1 MKFTFRPSPNYRQP
15 LSTQRI
21 MTELT
26 ICIAL
31 VLGYNVGYYYLNP
44 QLGPQYAFHA
54 LAMIGTSLAVAIGVE
69 SLWAFFYAK
78 KNVLT
83 YLSQSFPWVTALLF
97 VGMMG
102 VNKPLYVI
110 LIGSLV
116 ATLIGKLIFGG
127 FGQNI
132 FNPAGV
138 GRAFTVLAFGGF
150 IVSQF
155 PDVVTGATPN
165 QVMESLGW
173 VITKPEAVQ
182 AYLAQ
187 FHGLWGLFS
196 GQYVGA
202 LGETNTL
209 MILLVGAY
217 LSFRKIIDWRVPVAF
232 IGSLF
237 AFATIIMF
245 FKGMDWWYPFFYIST
260 GGAMFGA
267 VFMLT
272 DPVTSPTS
280 IPGRLIFAIGA
291 ALLTTLIR
299 VKGNL
304 PEGVIRSILF
314 MNMLT
319 PLLDR
324 GLDGWPLKSIKKY
337 TIAIGSVIAI
347 ALLTVSFT
355 ATTLSYK
362 EPYVPQQPKPT
373 LGDPIVFSSFPASN
387 LVTVL
392 NSTAV
397 GDITTFLLESK
408 GFAVLEADWETN
420 PKPNVLEVKINTVS
434 NTIVSVAFATFSDTK
449 QFEYKTNHSDFLSQF
464 AGLSTKVD
472 NSVDVSVGATFT
484 TESVIRAVNK
494 AITAL
499 LTPLD

>member
-31 VLGYNVGYYYLNP
+31 VLGYNVGYYFLVHGAEY
-44 QLGPQYAFHA
+44 GWHA
-54 LAMIGTSLAVAIGVE
+54 LAMIATSLGTAVAVE

-78 KNVLT
+78 KNVFK
-83 YLSQSFPWVTALLF
+83 YLSTSFPWVTALLF

-110 LIGSLV
+110 FVGSLV
-116 ATLIGKLIFGG
+116 ATLVGKLVFGG
-127 FGQNI
+127 FGQNV

-150 IVSQF
+150 IASQF
-155 PDVVTGATPN
+155 PDIVSGSTPN
-165 QVMESLGW
+165 NVMESLGW
-173 VITKPEAVQ
+173 VITKPEAVS
-182 AYLAQ
+182 AYLGQ
-187 FHGLWGLFS
+187 FNGVWGLFT

-209 MILLVGAY
+209 LIMAVGIY
-217 LSFRKIIDWRVPVAF
+217 LSFRKIIDWRVPVVF

-245 FKGMDWWYPFFYIST
+245 AKGMDWWYPFFFIST

-280 IPGRLIFAIGA
+280 IPGRIIFAIGVA
-291 ALLTTLIR
+291 FLTTLIR

-314 MNMLT
+314 MNMMT
-319 PLLDR
+319 PLIDR
-324 GLDGWPLKSIKKY
+324 MMDGWPLKSMKKY
-337 TIAIGSVIAI
+337 AISIGSV
-347 ALLTVSFT
+347 LLVSVLTVGFT
-355 ATTLSYK
+355 TTAISYK
-362 EPYVPQQPKPT
+362 EPYVPEEKKPT
-373 LGDPIVFSSFPASN
+373 LGEPILFSTLGVEGTLSILSATVNSDVTTY
-387 LVTVL
+387 LVEV
-392 NSTAV
+392 
-397 GDITTFLLESK
+397 D
-408 GFAVLEADWETN
+408 GFAVLEADWETD
-420 PKPNVLEVKINTVS
+420 PQPNVIEVKVNTAS
-434 NTIVSVAFATFSDTK
+434 STIVSVAYATFSDSA
-449 QFEYKTNHSDFLSQF
+449 QFEYKTNHPDFLNQF
-464 AGLSTKVD
+464 AGLSLIVD
-472 NSVDVSVGATFT
+472 NSVDVSVGATYT
-484 TESVIRAVNK
+484 TDSVIRAVK
-494 AITAL
+494 AVIASA
-499 LTPLD
+499 LTPR